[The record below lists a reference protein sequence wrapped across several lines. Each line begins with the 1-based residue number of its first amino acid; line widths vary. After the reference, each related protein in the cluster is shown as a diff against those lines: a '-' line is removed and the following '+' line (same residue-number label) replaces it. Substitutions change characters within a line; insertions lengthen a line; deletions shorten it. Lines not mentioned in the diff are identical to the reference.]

1 MGGTNGNHIMLI
13 DWITARVPSSV
24 LGAELFVNLR
34 DKVDRIQRF
43 SPQSGSVVWEMSA
56 WDSVRSDS
64 HSISFRFGSDDLWIQ
79 GSPARCELDGCNV
92 FGGPVCQSLDHIAA
106 LQMMIN
112 ALGDEWFQVLPA
124 ADLWKVSRIDITE
137 NYDLGNLPNV
147 RQALNV
153 LRGVEGG
160 RYRIT
165 AKAGDTNYWNSKS
178 TVVSGK
184 AYAKGPEIENQ
195 KKRGKHDYSSDQIA
209 QAGRLLRLELS
220 LKRHFFRDNP
230 SVTPD
235 LLRERHTQ
243 FFSSMVGK
251 PMPQT
256 EYSIRDLLRQL
267 PDITEG
273 QAKAVFATWC
283 MLQSQGWEFCKENLP
298 DRTYY
303 RHIKILKSIGLGQA
317 DISAG
322 RVVTLRRDPLV
333 LRPCLSWQDL
343 AA

>member
-1 MGGTNGNHIMLI
+1 MLI
-13 DWITARVPSSV
+13 DWITGRVSSAV
-24 LGAELFVNLR
+24 LGAERFCRLR

-43 SPQSGSVVWEMSA
+43 NPESGTVLWEMTA

-64 HSISFRFGSDDLWIQ
+64 HSVSFRFGSDDLWIQ
-79 GSPARCELDGCNV
+79 GSPARSEGDGCNV
-92 FGGPVCQSLDHIAA
+92 FGGPICQSLDHIAA

-112 ALGDEWFQVLPA
+112 KLGDEWFEILPS
-124 ADLWKVSRIDITE
+124 ADLWKVSRIDVTE
-137 NYDLGNLPNV
+137 NYDLGNLANV
-147 RQALNV
+147 RTALNV

-178 TVVSGK
+178 TIVSGK

-195 KKRGKHDYSSDQIA
+195 RKKGKHAYSDDQIA
-209 QAGRLLRLELS
+209 GASRLLRLELS

-230 SVTPD
+230 DFNSDV
-235 LLRERHTQ
+235 LRERHTQ
-243 FFSSMVGK
+243 FFSSMVGT
-251 PMPQT
+251 PMPST
-256 EYSIRDLLRQL
+256 DYSILELLKAL
-267 PDITEG
+267 PEVTEG

-283 MLQSQGWEFCKENLP
+283 MLNTQQWEQTRALLP

-303 RHIKILKSIGLGQA
+303 RHIKILKMIGLGQA

-322 RVVTLRRDPLV
+322 KVVSLRRDPLV
-333 LRPCLSWQDL
+333 LRPVTGWHQL